1 MIMSNFKHKY
11 KIEIE
16 FSSNHE
22 QKIIKDVIETRLE
35 DAIWDGKINK
45 NYKLIVNEELN

>member
-1 MIMSNFKHKY
+1 MSNFKHKY
-11 KIEIE
+11 KIE

-22 QKIIKDVIETRLE
+22 QKIVKEVIKTRLE

-45 NYKLIVNEELN
+45 NKINENG